1 MKTLKNILQIIVDV
15 IAFASLMVLIFGGI
29 WFKLIRTTA
38 DVLDETQQGKSWVLI
53 DKRARSLEDVKQGDI
68 VLFRYFTDSN
78 RLCLGKMLGFPGD
91 TVWVNNGEAY
101 VNGKKASDANG
112 RDRGRVSQRVVPDD
126 MVFLSEG
133 TNGNPLTSGYRM
145 NDAKLIYGKKVA
157 ILFPLRHIS
166 FMGPKL
172 LR

>member
-1 MKTLKNILQIIVDV
+1 MKTLKNILQIIVDI
-15 IAFASLMVLIFGGI
+15 IASALLIALIFGGI

-38 DVLDETQQGKSWVLI
+38 GILDEAPQRESWILI

-68 VLFRYFTDSN
+68 VLFGYFTDSN
-78 RLCLGKMLGFPGD
+78 RLRLGKILGFPGD

-101 VNGKKASDANG
+101 VNGKKVSDTNG
-112 RDRGRVSQRVVPDD
+112 RDRGRVNQRVVPDN

-133 TNGNPLTSGYRM
+133 THGNPLTSGYRM

-157 ILFPLRHIS
+157 ILFPLRHLN
-166 FMGPKL
+166 FMGFKL
-172 LR
+172 FR